1 MFNFD
6 SLYDIFVGGIFFII
20 SHSSKLIYYLKLMK
34 KLEIFF
40 FHEKFQYWMPSSG
53 HLKVYTETK
62 IILPL

>member
-6 SLYDIFVGGIFFII
+6 SLYDIFVGGIFFYNFTQFKIDLFKT
-20 SHSSKLIYYLKLMK
+20 HEKTRD
-34 KLEIFF
+34 FF